1 MDQSRDD
8 RIRNRAYELWERDG
22 GRHGD
27 DWSYWLQA
35 EREITLEDTP
45 ASPEEKATAK
55 AKAAAEPFP
64 EAPLPKTSGRKP
76 AAPKGPAAKAPAT
89 KPATAKPAGAKKAD
103 DKKAEDKKLAATK
116 PAPKPRKPAAAK
128 SRTASGSPPASKG

>member
-55 AKAAAEPFP
+55 AKAAAEPFST
-64 EAPLPKTSGRKP
+64 APGRKP
-76 AAPKGPAAKAPAT
+76 ATPRDPAAKAPAS
-89 KPATAKPAGAKKAD
+89 KPATAKPAAA
-103 DKKAEDKKLAATK
+103 KKAEDKKPAAAK
-116 PAPKPRKPAAAK
+116 PASKPRKPAAAK
-128 SRTASGSPPASKG
+128 SRAASGSPPASKG